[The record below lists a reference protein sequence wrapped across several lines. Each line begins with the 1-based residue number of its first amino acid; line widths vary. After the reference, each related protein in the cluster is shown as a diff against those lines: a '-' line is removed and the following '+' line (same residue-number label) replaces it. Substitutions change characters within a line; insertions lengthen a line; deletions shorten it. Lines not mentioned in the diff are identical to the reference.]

1 MKHTRLRFL
10 GGTKEI
16 GNTSIMIQSDGE
28 AVLLDYGSNP
38 SNKFEKPEDPS
49 SSLIRGVVLSHA
61 HLDHSGAVPC
71 LYKSVLKPSLISTP
85 LTMELANLLIRDMMK
100 ILRNDVPFTNYE
112 INRMISS
119 FIPISYGNPAKIG
132 ANFVVTLYDAGHIP
146 GSASILV
153 EVNGKKIWYTG
164 DINLVETRLLRPA
177 EVYESADIVIM
188 ETTYADRNHPNREEE
203 EKRLIKR
210 IEEVIQDR
218 GTVLIPAFSVG
229 RSQEIITI
237 LYKNGYRGPIAI
249 DGMAKTATE
258 IILRYP
264 EYLKQPEDLEYA
276 LRRVKWIRNRMER
289 RKLLKKPGVIVAPA
303 GMLSGGWAEWYLK
316 HIYKDDKNG
325 VFFVSYQVPG
335 TMGHKIL
342 NEKKFFIHGKEHIV
356 QAQVEQFEFSGHS
369 GKRELLEIAR
379 KLENPE
385 KIFLIHGEEGSIT
398 YFKEELSGMGL
409 PVTDA
414 EIGRNYIIN

>member
-38 SNKFEKPEDPS
+38 SNKFEKPEDPT

-119 FIPISYGNPAKIG
+119 FIPISYGNPVKIG

-229 RSQEIITI
+229 RSQEIITV

-414 EIGRNYIIN
+414 KIGRDYIIN